1 VHAYPRQVER
11 RVHSIR
17 RLAGLVRRDE
27 ARHLRAGRYEV
38 AADDG
43 QDQLP
48 STSKSW
54 RGGDLMI
61 LCCIAL
67 FVLAAILVL
76 ALFVTANDRDY
87 WRTSA
92 LRLAEENRSIYAELD
107 KLGDELRVIYRD
119 SVRLVG
125 RREQLWEMVSTTNR
139 N

>member
-1 VHAYPRQVER
+1 V
-11 RVHSIR
+11 
-17 RLAGLVRRDE
+17 
-27 ARHLRAGRYEV
+27 
-38 AADDG
+38 
-43 QDQLP
+43 
-48 STSKSW
+48 
-54 RGGDLMI
+54 I
-61 LCCIAL
+61 LTCCVAL
-67 FVLAAILVL
+67 FVLAAVLVL

>member
-1 VHAYPRQVER
+1 
-11 RVHSIR
+11 
-17 RLAGLVRRDE
+17 
-27 ARHLRAGRYEV
+27 
-38 AADDG
+38 
-43 QDQLP
+43 
-48 STSKSW
+48 
-54 RGGDLMI
+54 MI
-61 LCCIAL
+61 FICCIAL
-67 FVLAAILVL
+67 ALAAVLVL
-76 ALFVTANDRDY
+76 ALFVVTNDRDY

>member
-1 VHAYPRQVER
+1 
-11 RVHSIR
+11 
-17 RLAGLVRRDE
+17 
-27 ARHLRAGRYEV
+27 
-38 AADDG
+38 
-43 QDQLP
+43 
-48 STSKSW
+48 
-54 RGGDLMI
+54 MI